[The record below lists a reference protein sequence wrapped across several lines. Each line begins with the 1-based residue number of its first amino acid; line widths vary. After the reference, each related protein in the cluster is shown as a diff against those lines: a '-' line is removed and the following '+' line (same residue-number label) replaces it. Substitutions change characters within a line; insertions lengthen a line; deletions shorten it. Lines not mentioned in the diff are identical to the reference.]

1 MKEIKAG
8 NYVLSLAYT
17 EEELLNIYKL
27 RYNDLILD
35 YNVNTKEKDI
45 DKDEYDN
52 SCDYLIVKDTKTN
65 EIIGTYRLIQRKH
78 LKSNTFPSES
88 EYNIDNLKKSK
99 YNILEVSRAVV
110 HKLHRDG
117 LVIKLLLKGIFEYC
131 KENNIRYVFGTAS
144 FHGNDVNK
152 YEALFSYL
160 FNNYLTNNDLK
171 AIAKEDSTQKINSIN
186 NNLSE
191 VEVFRNLPPLVKTY
205 LKMGA
210 SIGEGIYIDVPFNS
224 IDVFVLLDLE
234 NKNERYVDRLLAL

>member
-1 MKEIKAG
+1 MKEIKIG
-8 NYVLSLAYT
+8 NYVLSLAHT
-17 EEELLNIYKL
+17 EEEILNIYKL

-45 DKDEYDN
+45 DKDEYDK

-65 EIIGTYRLIQRKH
+65 EIVGTYRLIQRKH
-78 LKSNTFPSES
+78 LKSNMFPSES
-88 EYNIDNLKKSK
+88 EYNIDNLKNSK

-131 KENNIRYVFGTAS
+131 KENDIRYLFGTAS
-144 FHGNDVNK
+144 FHGNDVSK
-152 YEALFSYL
+152 YELLFAYL

-171 AIAKEDSTQKINSIN
+171 AIAKKDSTQEITSTC
-186 NNLSE
+186 NLSE
-191 VEVFRNLPPLVKTY
+191 AEVFRSLPPLVKAY

-224 IDVFVLLDLE
+224 IDVFVLLDLK
-234 NKNERYVDRLLAL
+234 NKNDKYINRLLAL